1 MTFQSLHGY
10 FFLNPPFVTKFCV
23 YLPKMSM
30 RMIDYL
36 LSNLW
41 ALWACISVACLMLEL
56 TSGDCFL
63 ICIAIGSAATALVA
77 ALGGGIY
84 VQLIVASIVSLF
96 CLFAIRPK
104 LLKKLHE
111 GEDKRVSNA
120 DAMLNKE
127 GVVTQDIPEHGFGRV
142 ATGGDDWKAKSADG
156 QPLCKGQRVKITAIE
171 SIIITVTKI

>member
-1 MTFQSLHGY
+1 
-10 FFLNPPFVTKFCV
+10 
-23 YLPKMSM
+23 
-30 RMIDYL
+30 MIDYL

-41 ALWACISVACLMLEL
+41 ALWACVSVVCLMMEL

-63 ICIAIGSAATALVA
+63 LCIAIGSAVTALVA

-120 DAMLNKE
+120 DAVVNKVGE
-127 GVVTQDIPEHGFGRV
+127 VTEDIPANGFGRV
-142 ATGGDDWKAKSADG
+142 AAGGDDWKAKTADG
-156 QPLCKGQRVKITAIE
+156 SALAKGQRVKVTALE
-171 SIIITVTKI
+171 SIIVTVEKI

>member
-1 MTFQSLHGY
+1 
-10 FFLNPPFVTKFCV
+10 
-23 YLPKMSM
+23 
-30 RMIDYL
+30 MIDYL

-41 ALWACISVACLMLEL
+41 ALWACVSVVCLMMEL

-63 ICIAIGSAATALVA
+63 LCIAIGSAVTALVA

-120 DAMLNKE
+120 DAVVNKVGE
-127 GVVTQDIPEHGFGRV
+127 VTEDIPANGFGRV
-142 ATGGDDWKAKSADG
+142 AAGGDDWKAKTADG
-156 QPLCKGQRVKITAIE
+156 SALAKGQRVKVTALE
-171 SIIITVTKI
+171 SIIVTVVKI

>member
-1 MTFQSLHGY
+1 
-10 FFLNPPFVTKFCV
+10 
-23 YLPKMSM
+23 
-30 RMIDYL
+30 MIDYL
-36 LSNLW
+36 LTNLW
-41 ALWACISVACLMLEL
+41 ALWACISVVCLMLEL

-63 ICIAIGSAATALVA
+63 LCIAIGSAVTALVA

-120 DAMLNKE
+120 DAVVNKVGE
-127 GVVTQDIPEHGFGRV
+127 VTEDIPANGFGRV
-142 ATGGDDWKAKSADG
+142 TAGGDDWKAKTADG
-156 QPLCKGQRVKITAIE
+156 SALAKGQRVKVTALE
-171 SIIITVTKI
+171 SIIVTVEKI

>member
-1 MTFQSLHGY
+1 
-10 FFLNPPFVTKFCV
+10 
-23 YLPKMSM
+23 
-30 RMIDYL
+30 MIDYL

-41 ALWACISVACLMLEL
+41 ALWACVSVVCLMMEL

-63 ICIAIGSAATALVA
+63 LCIAIGSAVTALVA

-120 DAMLNKE
+120 DAVVNKVGE
-127 GVVTQDIPEHGFGRV
+127 VTEDIPANGFGRV
-142 ATGGDDWKAKSADG
+142 AAGGDDWKAKTADG
-156 QPLCKGQRVKITAIE
+156 SALAKGQRVKVTVLE
-171 SIIITVTKI
+171 SIIVTVEKI

>member
-1 MTFQSLHGY
+1 
-10 FFLNPPFVTKFCV
+10 
-23 YLPKMSM
+23 
-30 RMIDYL
+30 MIDYL

-41 ALWACISVACLMLEL
+41 ALWACVSVVCLMMEL

-63 ICIAIGSAATALVA
+63 LCIAIGSAVTALVA

-120 DAMLNKE
+120 DAVVNKVGE
-127 GVVTQDIPEHGFGRV
+127 VTEDIPANGFGRV
-142 ATGGDDWKAKSADG
+142 AAGGDDWKAKTADG
-156 QPLCKGQRVKITAIE
+156 SPLAKGQRVKVTALE
-171 SIIITVTKI
+171 SIIVTVEKI

>member
-1 MTFQSLHGY
+1 
-10 FFLNPPFVTKFCV
+10 
-23 YLPKMSM
+23 
-30 RMIDYL
+30 MIDYL

-41 ALWACISVACLMLEL
+41 ALWACVSVVCLMMEL

-63 ICIAIGSAATALVA
+63 LCIAIGSAVTALVA

-120 DAMLNKE
+120 DAVVNKVGE
-127 GVVTQDIPEHGFGRV
+127 VTEDIPANGFGRV
-142 ATGGDDWKAKSADG
+142 AAGGDDWKAKTADG
-156 QPLCKGQRVKITAIE
+156 SALAKGQRVKITALE
-171 SIIITVTKI
+171 SIIVTVEKI